1 MLIIILE
8 STGAQISCC
17 LMFLWTFMM
26 AITEFKSPVEERE
39 TEDHNHKNRRLPVLM
54 FPKPEQDERI
64 SEG

>member
-1 MLIIILE
+1 
-8 STGAQISCC
+8 
-17 LMFLWTFMM
+17 MM